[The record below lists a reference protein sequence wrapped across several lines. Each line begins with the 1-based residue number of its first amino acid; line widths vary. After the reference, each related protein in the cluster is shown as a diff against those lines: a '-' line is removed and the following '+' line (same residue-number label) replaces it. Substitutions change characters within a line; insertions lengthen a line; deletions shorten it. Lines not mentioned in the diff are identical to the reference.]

1 MRVLISHTNFPA
13 QFRRLAPALVQQG
26 VEVVF
31 LAKNREWHAPDPV
44 SGMRVITYGVHRSGG
59 GEAIHPYLRRFEAS
73 VLEGQSVFRVCRQ
86 LREEGW
92 IPDWILN
99 HVGFGNGL
107 YLSDAFPEA
116 KRIGLFEWYYRAVGA
131 DVDFLAQAPV
141 DDDRA
146 LRLRTWNAQTLL
158 ELADCDLGVVPTE
171 WQRQQFPN
179 HLSSRLRVIHE
190 GIDWN
195 TLGSQGRGVDQR
207 PDVLPKDPEI
217 EVLTYVSRGFE
228 EYRGFPQAMQTIA
241 LLQQRRPNL
250 HVLIVGADVVAYG
263 SRREDGRSWG
273 EWAKQD
279 LSIDPLRTHWLGPLQ
294 TEAYQRVLACSD
306 VHLYLTVPFVLSWSL
321 LEAMAAGCCIVASDT
336 APVRE
341 VLTDGDTGVLVDFFS
356 SEGQAQ
362 AIEALMDSER
372 SASIPRRGCTS
383 GQRFLRLQKG
393 LRAWMELMS
402 VNSDQTAQ
410 RPGSGAVFGV

>member
-1 MRVLISHTNFPA
+1 MKGLTEYLGF
-13 QFRRLAPALVQQG
+13 
-26 VEVVF
+26 
-31 LAKNREWHAPDPV
+31 
-44 SGMRVITYGVHRSGG
+44 TRSWS
-59 GEAIHPYLRRFEAS
+59 EI
-73 VLEGQSVFRVCRQ
+73 
-86 LREEGW
+86 
-92 IPDWILN
+92 
-99 HVGFGNGL
+99 
-107 YLSDAFPEA
+107 
-116 KRIGLFEWYYRAVGA
+116 K
-131 DVDFLAQAPV
+131 
-141 DDDRA
+141 
-146 LRLRTWNAQTLL
+146 
-158 ELADCDLGVVPTE
+158 PTTE
-171 WQRQQFPN
+171 M
-179 HLSSRLRVIHE
+179 
-190 GIDWN
+190 
-195 TLGSQGRGVDQR
+195 

-228 EYRGFPQAMQTIA
+228 EYRGFPQAMQAIA

-263 SRREDGRSWG
+263 SGREDGRSWG

-372 SASIPRRGCTS
+372 QRRSLGEAARQASVALTTAKRVC
-383 GQRFLRLQKG
+383 G
-393 LRAWMELMS
+393 LGWSSCR
-402 VNSDQTAQ
+402 
-410 RPGSGAVFGV
+410 